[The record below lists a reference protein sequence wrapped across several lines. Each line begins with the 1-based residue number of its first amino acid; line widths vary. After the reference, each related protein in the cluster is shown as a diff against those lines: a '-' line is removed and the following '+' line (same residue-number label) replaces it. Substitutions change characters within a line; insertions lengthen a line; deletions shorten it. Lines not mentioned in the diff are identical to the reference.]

1 MSGKASSY
9 PQGPNVNFG
18 QAVAVGLGAGALG
31 VTVMTVSNK
40 IEQLITD
47 RPNSY
52 VPGHTTGSLFRI
64 SRSQNPDGLNHLHH
78 WGMGLITAPVRA
90 IMAYNGVTGPYASFM
105 FMVLRLMTD
114 EILEYN
120 AGTIPVPWTQP
131 IFDQTIDL
139 FHKFVFSFVAGY
151 ACDRMIQGV
160 RYFGSDY

>member
-1 MSGKASSY
+1 
-9 PQGPNVNFG
+9 
-18 QAVAVGLGAGALG
+18 
-31 VTVMTVSNK
+31 MTVSNK

-52 VPGHTTGSLFRI
+52 VPGHTSGSLFRV
-64 SRSQNPDGLNHLHH
+64 SRSQTPDGLNHLHH
-78 WGMGLITAPVRA
+78 WGMGLMTAPVRA

-131 IFDQTIDL
+131 IFDQAIDL
-139 FHKFVFSFVAGY
+139 FHKFVFSFATGY
-151 ACDRMIQGV
+151 VCDRMIQGV

>member
-1 MSGKASSY
+1 
-9 PQGPNVNFG
+9 
-18 QAVAVGLGAGALG
+18 
-31 VTVMTVSNK
+31 
-40 IEQLITD
+40 
-47 RPNSY
+47 
-52 VPGHTTGSLFRI
+52 
-64 SRSQNPDGLNHLHH
+64 
-78 WGMGLITAPVRA
+78 
-90 IMAYNGVTGPYASFM
+90 MAYNGVTGPYASFM

-139 FHKFVFSFVAGY
+139 FHKFVFSFVTGY